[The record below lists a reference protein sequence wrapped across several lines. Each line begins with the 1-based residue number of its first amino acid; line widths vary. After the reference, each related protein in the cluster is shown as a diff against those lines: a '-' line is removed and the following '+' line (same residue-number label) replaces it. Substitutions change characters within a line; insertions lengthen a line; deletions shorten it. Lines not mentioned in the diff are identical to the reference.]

1 MNLPISEAATGPNR
15 RIETPRRWGLPARAV
30 AAMLRRALH
39 VFFRDIEIVGAEKI
53 PHGVPLVLVANHVNG
68 IIDPL
73 LVGLLGLH
81 ARFVAKS
88 TLWTHPIIRPLLS
101 LTGAIP
107 VYRHQDA
114 GVDTTRNGDSF
125 ARCHE
130 ALADGEAIVIF
141 PEGKSHNGSSLAP
154 LKTGAARIVLEAET
168 KYGDL
173 GVRIV
178 PIGLA
183 FDAKGSFR
191 SRAVVRV
198 GDPIDP
204 SAERRDYRVDRWP
217 AVVRLTARIARGLDS
232 VMLSYESSEGARH
245 AEGADVGRRIEK
257 LWSLATTPLAVLGT
271 IANWPPYRL
280 VGTIAERFGREADVL
295 ATYKL
300 FAGVLLFPLWWLLC
314 AVAAA
319 HIGGIPAG
327 SAVALGG
334 PASAWLAL
342 SFQERRTD
350 RAALLPSER
359 R

>member
-1 MNLPISEAATGPNR
+1 
-15 RIETPRRWGLPARAV
+15 
-30 AAMLRRALH
+30 MLRRALH

-88 TLWTHPIIRPLLS
+88 TLWSHPIIRPLLA

-130 ALADGEAIVIF
+130 ALAAGETIVIF
-141 PEGKSHNGSSLAP
+141 PEGKSHNGSALAP
-154 LKTGAARIVLEAET
+154 LKTGAARIVLEAEA
-168 KYGDL
+168 KHGDL

-178 PIGLA
+178 PIALA

-204 SAERRDYRVDRWP
+204 ALERREYRTDGWP
-217 AVVRLTARIARGLDS
+217 AVVRLTGRIALGLES
-232 VMLSYESSEGARH
+232 VMLSDQSWAKART
-245 AEGADVGRRIEK
+245 AERADARQRLTRV
-257 LWSLATTPLAVLGT
+257 SLLAATPLAVLGT

-280 VGTIAERFGREADVL
+280 IGTIAERFGREADVT

-300 FAGVLLFPLWWLLC
+300 FAGILLFPLWWLLC
-314 AVAAA
+314 AVGAAS
-319 HIGGIPAG
+319 IGGAPAA
-327 SAVALGG
+327 SVAALGG

-342 SFQERRTD
+342 MFQERRAD
-350 RAALLPSER
+350 SAERAAALLTTAER
-359 R
+359 